1 MRLDD
6 YQKWLD
12 AQFLDEGESAP
23 ELEAEAAPAEVE
35 PALPAVPA
43 FLSEPPSAYAAEPGP
58 PPYTAPRTDVA
69 TSPPPARPVT
79 AQSDETEIP
88 ALDQYIPFLQRQPD
102 PAAAAQQPAAAEPEP
117 HIEPEKLESED
128 FPRTTIAVE
137 PPPQQPQ
144 ATLDT
149 VPDKTEPEYEP
160 AAARP
165 RPIRAAATAEPAPPI
180 PPERLWNL
188 VPKHLQVLLAIESD
202 DVTQNSYKRQF
213 KESRIEL
220 ISRLLDPTLSLEDT
234 ARLLS
239 VCPTTVRRYT
249 NKGLLTHQRTQGDQR
264 RFKLSDVLA
273 FLETQSR
280 KAM

>member
-1 MRLDD
+1 
-6 YQKWLD
+6 
-12 AQFLDEGESAP
+12 
-23 ELEAEAAPAEVE
+23 V
-35 PALPAVPA
+35 
-43 FLSEPPSAYAAEPGP
+43 
-58 PPYTAPRTDVA
+58 
-69 TSPPPARPVT
+69 TSQA
-79 AQSDETEIP
+79 DETEIP
-88 ALDQYIPFLQRQPD
+88 ALDQYIPFLQRQPEVAEIT
-102 PAAAAQQPAAAEPEP
+102 PKPLAAEPEP
-117 HIEPEKLESED
+117 HVKPEILETEEFLHTTIPMAAPLQQDNVVETLPEKG
-128 FPRTTIAVE
+128 
-137 PPPQQPQ
+137 
-144 ATLDT
+144 
-149 VPDKTEPEYEP
+149 EPEYES